1 MGLCLPDRVWPG
13 WVVRGAVVSSLSP
26 TNQRLAADP
35 GALNALKYSAGKEG
49 ESGKAALKDAAR
61 QFESLFMRELIK
73 SMREATQKSGLL
85 EGQGSDLGT
94 DLLDQQLSVQLSG
107 QPGGLSAAIERQL
120 SRQMGPASSPQT
132 GPDSAALAGFQAH
145 LRKVPQGTGDGAIPP
160 PADDTQPFKPLSRT
174 GVRALMQY
182 APSAVPAQAVAS
194 GEGAG
199 ALQRSA
205 ASGKLTPT
213 QRQAGF
219 VAQHSQTAAAVARE
233 SGIPAGYMI
242 GQAGH
247 ETGWGR
253 SEIRHR
259 DGSPSYNLFGI
270 KATSAWK
277 GKVAEVVTTEYVN
290 GVPRK
295 GVAKFRAYDSY
306 ADAFRDYARLIT
318 KSPRYDKVLD
328 QVGSVQGFATS
339 LQRAGYATDPQYAAK
354 LSRAINATLS
364 LQRANS

>member
-1 MGLCLPDRVWPG
+1 MSPLT
-13 WVVRGAVVSSLSP
+13 SSS
-26 TNQRLAADP
+26 QGLAADP

-120 SRQMGPASSPQT
+120 SRQMNPAAP
-132 GPDSAALAGFQAH
+132 PESAALAGFQAH
-145 LRKVPQGTGDGAIPP
+145 LSKVPQGTADGAIPP
-160 PADDTQPFKPLSRT
+160 PADDTQPFKPLNRT
-174 GVRALMQY
+174 GLRALLQY
-182 APSAVPAQAVAS
+182 APNALPSQAVV
-194 GEGAG
+194 GGADAPG
-199 ALQRSA
+199 SVPRSA
-205 ASGKLTPT
+205 ASVKLTPT